1 MDANELT
8 RLLKLSGM
16 SRRAL
21 GRALDTADTTIG
33 RWADGKHP
41 IGFVEALG
49 LKLYFREAHGL
60 ESRWIPTLKA
70 VA

>member
-1 MDANELT
+1 MQGKELT
-8 RLLKLSGM
+8 RLLNKAGM

-21 GRALDTADTTIG
+21 GRALTTADTTIG

-49 LKLYFREAHGL
+49 LKFYFREAHGL
-60 ESRWIPTLKA
+60 ESRWTPTLKA